1 MHSLREA
8 MRAVLASVAARKPN
22 VHTLKLI
29 CDELSDG
36 QHLHNLLGGFEQTND
51 SLHPLHFAPN
61 YLIDRVNGFYNTT
74 PETDDLPTMLYTLP
88 SVFSKLN
95 DVIVNDAIAVPD
107 IARAK
112 AVIRVWVLHWQ
123 KLGFEN
129 IHIGILYVNVDFSD
143 ETNLNALRAHVVDV
157 LPIEHALECAV
168 GACTR

>member
-1 MHSLREA
+1 M
-8 MRAVLASVAARKPN
+8 
-22 VHTLKLI
+22 
-29 CDELSDG
+29 
-36 QHLHNLLGGFEQTND
+36 
-51 SLHPLHFAPN
+51 
-61 YLIDRVNGFYNTT
+61 NGFYNTT